1 MKSLYWKE
9 PGQLAFRF
17 NLDSFNANI
26 EYVGSALP
34 ENKQFEKQTL
44 FIRGG
49 NSGYIL
55 DTDVKQ
61 IKKHF
66 PQATLQTI
74 PNAGHWLHAE
84 NPKMFFEIVQQ
95 FLNQ

>member
-1 MKSLYWKE
+1 M
-9 PGQLAFRF
+9 AFRF
-17 NLDSFNANI
+17 NFASFNTNI
-26 EYVGSALP
+26 EQIGTALP
-34 ENKQFEKQTL
+34 EENLFKKDTL

-49 NSGYIL
+49 NSRYIL
-55 DTDVKQ
+55 DADLDQ
-61 IKKHF
+61 IQKHF
-66 PQATLQTI
+66 PQATLETI